1 MDTKNLDLNL
11 NRNKIELALW
21 ILGSLVAAVYTYAF

>member
-1 MDTKNLDLNL
+1 MDKRKTDI

-21 ILGSLVAAVYTYAF
+21 ILGSVVAAVYTYAF